1 MRGNSCPVWK
11 YWLLILTGS
20 GFHSWNF
27 AVSYLIFPVYFSPR
41 PAVLVAEGDGWMSLC
56 SFADRRAGNMSVPD
70 FTLVCVGARVQH
82 SLCTKKEFLGFWR
95 SFSALTSDGE
105 GRWGVDH
112 MVSERG
118 EWGLLSLCGCSHNQA
133 GPGAVLCLEMIRCAL
148 ATAVPFNSLDSKTG

>member
-1 MRGNSCPVWK
+1 MKGNSCPIWK

-82 SLCTKKEFLGFWR
+82 SLCTKKKKKKFLAFEEAVLLWLQMERDDRELTIWSVRGESEGCCLSVAVAITR
-95 SFSALTSDGE
+95 QGQGLFSAW
-105 GRWGVDH
+105 RWY
-112 MVSERG
+112 
-118 EWGLLSLCGCSHNQA
+118 
-133 GPGAVLCLEMIRCAL
+133 
-148 ATAVPFNSLDSKTG
+148 AVPWPPLFRSTL